1 MGEGGAKQ
9 RVRTNETKSF
19 FNYKYIK
26 IMLDLLRLMRP
37 HQWVKNVFVLTG
49 LLFGHVW
56 NNPTLVTQAIIAFV
70 AFCLISSTI
79 YILNDIVDIEQDKH
93 HPTKRKRPLPS
104 GKLKIPTAA
113 IFAALLGATA
123 LVLAA
128 FASSTVVV
136 ILLIYA
142 VMNIAYSL
150 KLKHVVILDVFIIA
164 TGFMLRILAGTLGL
178 GIPPSQWL
186 LLCGLMVTLFLGFS
200 KRRAEIIALSED
212 KSAHRKV
219 LEDYSPVLLDK
230 MIVVTAAGLIMSYSL
245 YTMNPETI
253 RIHGTANLI
262 YTVPFVIYGVFRY
275 IFLLHHQSL
284 GTDTAKDMVR
294 DPHLLI
300 VLMGWL
306 VTTIALIAR

>member
-1 MGEGGAKQ
+1 
-9 RVRTNETKSF
+9 
-19 FNYKYIK
+19 
-26 IMLDLLRLMRP
+26 MLDLLRLMRP
-37 HQWVKNVFVLTG
+37 HQWVKNSFVLTG
-49 LLFGHVW
+49 LLFGHAW
-56 NNPTLVTQAIIAFV
+56 HDPALVTKVIIAFV
-70 AFCLISSTI
+70 AFCLTSSTI
-79 YILNDIVDIEQDKH
+79 YIINDIVDIEQDKH
-93 HPTKRKRPLPS
+93 HPTKRNRPLPS
-104 GKLKIPTAA
+104 GKLTIPTAA
-113 IFAALLGATA
+113 IFAVFLGATA
-123 LVLAA
+123 FTLAY
-128 FASSTVVV
+128 FASPTVVL

-200 KRRAEIIALSED
+200 KRRAEIIALSDD

-219 LEDYSPVLLDK
+219 LEQYSAVLLDN
-230 MIVVTAAGLIMSYSL
+230 MIVITGAGLIMSYSL

-275 IFLLHHQSL
+275 IFLLHHQSS
-284 GTDTAKDMVR
+284 GGDPSKDLVR
-294 DPHLLI
+294 DPHMLI
-300 VLMGWL
+300 VLLSWL
-306 VTTIALIAR
+306 IATIVLIAR

>member
-1 MGEGGAKQ
+1 MI
-9 RVRTNETKSF
+9 V
-19 FNYKYIK
+19 
-26 IMLDLLRLMRP
+26 DLLRLMRP
-37 HQWVKNVFVLTG
+37 HQWIKNSFVLTG
-49 LLFGHVW
+49 LLFGHAW
-56 NNPTLVTQAIIAFV
+56 HNPTLVIQAIFAFV

-79 YILNDIVDIEQDKH
+79 YILNDIVDIEQDRH
-93 HPTKRKRPLPS
+93 HPTKRNRPLPS
-104 GKLKIPTAA
+104 GKLKVSM
-113 IFAALLGATA
+113 AALFAVFLGAAA
-123 LVLAA
+123 LTLAS
-128 FASSTVVV
+128 FATNTVVI

-200 KRRAEIIALSED
+200 KRRAEIIQLSDD
-212 KSAHRKV
+212 KTAHRKV
-219 LEDYSPVLLDK
+219 LEDYSAVLLDK
-230 MIVVTAAGLIMSYSL
+230 MIVVTASGLIMSYSL

-262 YTVPFVIYGVFRY
+262 YSVPFVIYGVFRY

-284 GTDTAKDMVR
+284 GTDTAKDMLR

-300 VLMGWL
+300 VLLGWL
-306 VTTIALIAR
+306 ATTIALIAH